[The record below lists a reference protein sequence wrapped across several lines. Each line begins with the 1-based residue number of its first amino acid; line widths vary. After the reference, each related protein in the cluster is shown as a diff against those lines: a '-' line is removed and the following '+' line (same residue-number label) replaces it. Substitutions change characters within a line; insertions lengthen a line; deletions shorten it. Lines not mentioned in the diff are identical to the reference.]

1 MISALLVLACCISAP
16 PEVTI
21 ATDSITMGSLIPFG
35 SADARANIA
44 LGYAPGPG
52 LARRFLRDEILAK
65 IVSAGFT
72 TDDLRLPDAI
82 LVHRAAQTLDRQRV
96 ERAVNDAFVRQY
108 PSARVEIASIDVPEI
123 QVGTGSVDLTATIPA
138 HSDPSGPLYVKLDIR
153 GNNVMRTIYVR
164 AQARVDVEQ
173 PVIIRP
179 ISAQTRIS
187 PADVQWQLMPLRGTR
202 DVLTSLDGV
211 EGMVAKR
218 DLEPGTTLST
228 ELLYMPVY
236 VRKGDAVTVKATS
249 GGVTVAATMRAREA
263 GKFGD
268 SIVVEH
274 ISGNGTATARIVG
287 PKTLEALQGAK

>member
-44 LGYAPGPG
+44 LGYSPGPG
-52 LARRFLRDEILAK
+52 LARRFLREEILAK

-72 TDDLRLPDAI
+72 TDDLRLPEAI
-82 LVHRAAQTLDRQRV
+82 LVHRASQTLDRQQV
-96 ERAVNDAFVRQY
+96 QRAVNDAFVRQY
-108 PSARVEIASIDVPEI
+108 PSARVEIVSIDIPEI
-123 QVGTGSVDLTATIPA
+123 QVGTGSVDLMATIPA
-138 HSDPSGPLYVKLDIR
+138 HSDPSGPLYLKLDIR
-153 GNNVMRTIYVR
+153 GTNVMKTVYVR

-173 PVIIRP
+173 PVIVRP
-179 ISAQTRIS
+179 ISAQSRIS
-187 PADVQWQLMPLRGTR
+187 PGDVQWQSMPLRGTR
-202 DVLTSLDGV
+202 EVLTSLDAV

-218 DLEPGTTLST
+218 DLEPGTTLLT
-228 ELLYMPVY
+228 DLLYLPVY

-249 GGVTVAATMRAREA
+249 GGVTIAATMRAREA

-274 ISGNGTATARIVG
+274 LSGNGTATARIVG
-287 PKTLEALQGAK
+287 PRTLEALQGVK